1 MTDEEI
7 AAKLTSAFKEK
18 SRELYIYGVDL
29 IIGYVNKKN
38 FNVYLFNHLR
48 KLWHMDGRKLILQHL
63 CGAS

>member
-38 FNVYLFNHLR
+38 FNV
-48 KLWHMDGRKLILQHL
+48 
-63 CGAS
+63 